1 MVQQWEQSIPES
13 PKAPVASFQLC
24 SPRVHPEVP
33 FSPVALEFL
42 LPQGQGVSRETEYRL
57 PPSKPAI
64 SLALQSCLQGACD
77 AINRQRPSLCDLVQ
91 ASLRGALGCLKAK
104 SPMARLL
111 CQPGG
116 CVLKLKYPTSSA
128 V

>member
-57 PPSKPAI
+57 PPSKPG
-64 SLALQSCLQGACD
+64 LALHY
-77 AINRQRPSLCDLVQ
+77 NRVYKVPVMPLIGRGL
-91 ASLRGALGCLKAK
+91 AS
-104 SPMARLL
+104 
-111 CQPGG
+111 
-116 CVLKLKYPTSSA
+116 VI
-128 V
+128 